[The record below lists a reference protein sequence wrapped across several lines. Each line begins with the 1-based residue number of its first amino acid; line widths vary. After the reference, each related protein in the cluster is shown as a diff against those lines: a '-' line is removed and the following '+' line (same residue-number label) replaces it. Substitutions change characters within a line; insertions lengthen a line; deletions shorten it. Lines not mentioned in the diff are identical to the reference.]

1 MDEEVR
7 PEKKGPLKSVV
18 IQSANLEDP
27 NHGKKFLG
35 FPGSQE
41 HYGANQIVIPMD
53 GKPSNL
59 LILIS
64 LIIIFISTGG
74 TIFSIDSGPSIDSD
88 LLCCFLCN
96 GNAIGL
102 IMLGVFNTQYGR
114 WKGDMGSTLSSN
126 LSYLI
131 AILFFVVAIV
141 FIVLWL
147 LYFTSS
153 Y

>member
-1 MDEEVR
+1 MDEKER
-7 PEKKGPLKSVV
+7 SEKTPPPQSII
-18 IQSANLEDP
+18 IQSSVPANLD
-27 NHGKKFLG
+27 NTKKFLS

-41 HYGANQIVIPMD
+41 HYGDNQVVIPVD

-64 LIIIFISTGG
+64 LLIIFISTGG
-74 TIFSIDSGPSIDSD
+74 SFFSIDSGINIDD
-88 LLCCFLCN
+88 DFLCCLLCN

-126 LSYLI
+126 LSYLV
-131 AILFFVVAIV
+131 AILFFIVGIV

-147 LYFTSS
+147 FYLTSP

>member
-7 PEKKGPLKSVV
+7 TEKKRPPKSVV
-18 IQSANLEDP
+18 IQSANLEDT
-27 NHGKKFLG
+27 NHSKKFLG

-41 HYGANQIVIPMD
+41 HYGGNQVVIPME

-74 TIFSIDSGPSIDSD
+74 TIFSIDSGLSIDGD

-114 WKGDMGSTLSSN
+114 WKGDMGSTLSANS
-126 LSYLI
+126 SYFV
-131 AILFFVVAIV
+131 AVLFFIVAIV
-141 FIVLWL
+141 FVVLWFFYL
-147 LYFTSS
+147 TSP